1 MENDEKFFKFLDIER
16 KRWEVIWELFIS
28 ECVFF
33 IDYLMVLKYV
43 SFVVFMMGKLIVIK
57 IYEIFVIKIL
67 FKIN

>member
-43 SFVVFMMGKLIVIK
+43 SFVVFMMRKIK
-57 IYEIFVIKIL
+57 C
-67 FKIN
+67 N